1 MVDIASHGVEC
12 GTGACTSPVRPQRR
26 SLLRR
31 WLMAGLVCCLAAVV
45 LAGGLVAAAW
55 VYAHPP
61 CDWQRGIVYGE
72 RRGEP
77 LTLDV
82 VTPPSPNGLGIVFLV
97 SGGWKSSP
105 NSFRPWLLAPL
116 LRHGYTLFAVA
127 HVPQPRA
134 TVDEIVADISRGVRY
149 VRAHAAEFRVDPNRI
164 GVTGGSSGG
173 HLALMLATRGGPVAA
188 ASDDAIVGVSSAV
201 QAAAVFCPVTD
212 LADLSGSTEDPGD
225 GGPPRSFRQAFAQEP
240 VDMTRW
246 RVTARELSPLSH
258 VIADLPPILIHHGD
272 RDPLVPLA
280 QSRRFHERAAALGRD
295 VTLTVVA
302 GAGHAWLSI
311 PWHVERSAAWFDD
324 RLGAR
329 RTPAD
334 RTP

>member
-1 MVDIASHGVEC
+1 M
-12 GTGACTSPVRPQRR
+12 RR
-26 SLLRR
+26 SLRR
-31 WLMAGLVCCLAAVV
+31 WLIAGLVACLGLVAC
-45 LAGGLVAAAW
+45 AGSLVAAAW
-55 VYAHPP
+55 VYFHPS
-61 CDWQRGIVYGE
+61 CQWQRSVVYGE
-72 RRGEP
+72 RHGEP

-82 VTPPSPNGLGIVFLV
+82 VTPSAPNGLGIVFLV

-105 NSFRPWLLAPL
+105 DAFRPWLAAPL
-116 LRHGYTLFAVA
+116 LRHGYTVFAVS
-127 HVPQPRA
+127 HVRQPRA
-134 TVDEIVADISRGVRY
+134 TVDEIVADVARGVRFI
-149 VRAHAAEFRVDPNRI
+149 RGHAAEYHIDPDRI
-164 GVTGGSSGG
+164 GAIGGSSGG

-188 ASDDAIVGVSSAV
+188 ASDDASAGVSSAV

-258 VIADLPPILIHHGD
+258 VTADLPPILIHHGD

-295 VTLTVVA
+295 VTLTEVA
-302 GAGHAWLSI
+302 GAGHAWLAL
-311 PWHVERSAAWFDD
+311 PWHIERSAAWFDD

>member
-1 MVDIASHGVEC
+1 MIDVASDHVES
-12 GTGACTSPVRPQRR
+12 GTGAGTSPVPSRRR

-31 WLMAGLVCCLAAVV
+31 SLMAGLVACLATVV
-45 LAGGLVAAAW
+45 LAASLVAAAW

-82 VTPPSPNGLGIVFLV
+82 LTPPSPNGLGIVFMV

-116 LRHGYTLFAVA
+116 LRHGYTLFAIA

-149 VRAHAAEFRVDPNRI
+149 VRAHAAEFHVDPDRI

-173 HLALMLATRGGPVAA
+173 HLALMLATRGGPAEA
-188 ASDDAIVGVSSAV
+188 DATDPLAGVSSAV

-212 LADLSGSTEDPGD
+212 LSNLTGSTEDPGD
-225 GGPPRSFRQAFAQEP
+225 GGPPPSFRKAFDQEP
-240 VDMTRW
+240 VDMVRW
-246 RVTARELSPLSH
+246 RETARELSPLFYVTSE
-258 VIADLPPILIHHGD
+258 LPPILIHHGD
-272 RDPLVPLA
+272 RDTLVPLD
-280 QSRRFHERAAALGRD
+280 QSIRFRDRAKTLGRD
-295 VTLTVVA
+295 VTLTVVE
-302 GAGHAWLSI
+302 GAGHGWLTM
-311 PWHVERSAAWFDD
+311 PWHIMRCATWFDS
-324 RLGAR
+324 RLGK
-329 RTPAD
+329 P
-334 RTP
+334 